1 MKLTEIVNVLKLSP
15 MSGSDLMDREVTGAY
30 VSDLLSDVLANAETG
45 NIWITLQTHLNIIPV
60 AAMKELAA
68 IIIVNGRSLEEQ
80 TLAKAAE
87 EKVVIAGT
95 DMRAFEL
102 AGRLYQLGIGV
113 GDEEL

>member
-1 MKLTEIVNVLKLSP
+1 MEILNELKLISI
-15 MSGSDLMDREVTGAY
+15 SGADLLDREVTGAY
-30 VSDLLSDVLANAETG
+30 VSDMLSDVLANAEAG

-60 AAMKELAA
+60 AAIKDLAA

-80 TLAKAAE
+80 TLARAAG
-87 EKVVIAGT
+87 EKVVIVGT

-113 GDEEL
+113 ADEKL